1 MVKLQPSKIACYI
14 ALPIVVI
21 IVILAFAYAFFRTEE
36 PKLNGPTG
44 LPSIEGP
51 ASPPLNE

>member
-1 MVKLQPSKIACYI
+1 MVKRQLSKIACYI
-14 ALPIVVI
+14 ALPILVI
-21 IVILAFAYAFFRTEE
+21 FIILAFGYAFFRGEE

-44 LPSIEGP
+44 LPNVEGP